1 MKQTRIR
8 FALWAAVAL
17 WMALIFTLS
26 AQPAAE
32 SSELSGG
39 LIRAVAEVVMPGFN
53 GMDAAAQ
60 GALIESF
67 QHVARK
73 TAHVLAY
80 MMLGIL
86 SMAAFLRYPLKMR
99 TRAVSSLALC
109 MGYAVTD
116 EMHQLLIDGRSG
128 QLSDV
133 LIDSAGALMG
143 IGIAWLVFSV
153 RTRHKNRFGDY

>member
-8 FALWAAVAL
+8 FALWTAVVL

-39 LIRAVAEVVMPGFN
+39 LIRAVAGIVMPGFN

-60 GALIESF
+60 GDLIESF

-86 SMAAFLRYPLKMR
+86 SMSAFLRYSLKMR

-109 MGYAVTD
+109 IVYAISD
-116 EMHQLLIDGRSG
+116 ELHQLLIDGRSG

-143 IGIAWLVFSV
+143 IGVAWFVFSV
-153 RTRHKNRFGDY
+153 RTRRRNRLREY